1 MKSTQYKNLL
11 EEHKS
16 GAEEFAVIEGL
27 HAIKHALRFGAIPKF
42 ILVENRGELDNLIQ
56 RLCPDIKLKLASLE
70 DSQDLENSEDA
81 IIEVCSDFQKITD
94 SKIRTGIIGLFK
106 KPASSIQDYKAELK
120 LKPKND
126 SNSAVL
132 IDNPKDLNN
141 LGAIV
146 RICAAAGIQT
156 LITIG
161 ELNIWNSRA
170 IRAGAGLQFALS
182 CINLKESEII
192 NLKAPLICFDE
203 RGQELNLSLKS
214 EIQKM
219 NKEES
224 GIVYVFGSERDGI
237 SAELKKSATKI
248 VRLPMQD
255 GVSSL
260 NLATSV
266 SATLYTLKI

>member
-11 EEHKS
+11 EENKS
-16 GAEEFAVIEGL
+16 GAGEFAVVEGL
-27 HAIKHALRFGAIPKF
+27 HAIKHALRFGATPQF
-42 ILVENRGELDNLIQ
+42 ILIENTEELNSLIQ
-56 RLCPDIKLKLASLE
+56 KLCPDIKLKLESF
-70 DSQDLENSEDA
+70 QDT
-81 IIEVCSDFQKITD
+81 IKEVGSDFQKITN